1 MLLYPQGYEVTGCPC
16 ELPLW
21 FAFVFENASSLFHRH
36 FLWDL
41 GLHLVLYASMLG
53 PPAGLSMVRMRQPS
67 SARHLLALNLTQDL
81 FLFFLGSFLRHL
93 ARSSLFPAMLGR
105 RTARVRNG
113 CTLYHYVSPLR
124 DAFQASRRTHHSP
137 ASRASCCHGQPG
149 AVLPF
154 SVLLA
159 SSTVS
164 RTSHSSSVLTATAA
178 QLSSANLSF
187 PLSWAALHH
196 W

>member
-21 FAFVFENASSLFHRH
+21 FTFVFENASSLLHRH
-36 FLWDL
+36 LLWDL
-41 GLHLVLYASMLG
+41 GFHLVLYASMLG

-67 SARHLLALNLTQDL
+67 SARHLLVLNLTQDL
-81 FLFFLGSFLRHL
+81 FFWSFLRHL
-93 ARSSLFPAMLGR
+93 ARSSLFPSHAGGGVPLGFVMVALFTTTLRHCAMRSKHLAAH
-105 RTARVRNG
+105 T
-113 CTLYHYVSPLR
+113 TLYLPG
-124 DAFQASRRTHHSP
+124 QAAVM
-137 ASRASCCHGQPG
+137 ASLV
-149 AVLPF
+149 AVLHF

-164 RTSHSSSVLTATAA
+164 RASHSSSALSAASAPATPRPIC
-178 QLSSANLSF
+178 
-187 PLSWAALHH
+187 PLHFLWAALHH